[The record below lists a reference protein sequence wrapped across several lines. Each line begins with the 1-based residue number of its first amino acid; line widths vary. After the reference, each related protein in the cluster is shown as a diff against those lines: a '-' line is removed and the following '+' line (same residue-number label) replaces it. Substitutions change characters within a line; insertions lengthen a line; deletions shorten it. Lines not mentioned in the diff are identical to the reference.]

1 MKDQLRKAM
10 LIGLGLAV
18 VTKENTEKV
27 AKELMKKGQINEK
40 DAKALVNK
48 VAKEIDKTIS
58 KIESD
63 VKKEIDRMIKEQKKK
78 RKR

>member
-18 VTKENTEKV
+18 VTKEKTEKV

-48 VAKEIDKTIS
+48 VAKEIDKTKA
-58 KIESD
+58 KIESE
-63 VKKEIDRMIKEQKKK
+63 VRKEIDRMMKEPKK
-78 RKR
+78 RTR

>member
-18 VTKENTEKV
+18 VTKEKTEKV

-48 VAKEIDKTIS
+48 VAKEIDKTRA
-58 KIESD
+58 KIENE
-63 VKKEIDRMIKEQKKK
+63 VRREIDRMAKDQKKK